1 MPSPTTRKER
11 VLLVDDEPQV
21 LVALEDALGDDFEV
35 IATDQPERAIRVAE
49 NEPELAV
56 VISDQRMPGMTGDE
70 LFRRVRLFSTASRV
84 LATGYADLAAVI
96 RAVNEGQIFAYVT
109 KPWQRDDLH
118 FKVQHA
124 ADHFRLARELEDE
137 RQLLSDLL
145 VSMPDAIFFK
155 DRELRFTHVNESM
168 AKLIGASGADAIVG
182 KRLSELIDPAHAA
195 AMEAAEAELFQDGQA
210 RRDLLHLEDSALGRR
225 WMSTT
230 KAAIRSAS
238 GQVRGLV
245 GISRDVTERVLT
257 DHALRTSEERLR
269 LAFSASNAGL
279 FDWNLESGAV
289 VYSSSQVG
297 LVGGQTYV
305 RDVAS
310 LAERAHPED
319 RPQLRAALEA
329 HLFERE
335 PFGALELRAP
345 DASGDYRWFEL
356 NAQGAWDEQGRPV
369 RLVGSSVDITARKEH
384 AAQLARLEF
393 LASYD
398 DLTRL
403 PNRSLLTTRVERLL
417 GAASDATQ
425 KVALAIIDTGRLRA
439 VNESLG
445 RVGGDELVVAIAQ
458 RLGEVLR
465 PEDVLARYDGASFA
479 VILSNF
485 EQEAQI
491 AHWFEQS
498 VMPKLGEV
506 FSIRGTDL
514 RMSFK
519 AGIALFP
526 ADATNVDALLLNA
539 EAALKKAK
547 RSAPTYL
554 FYTSSMNSKVSERLT
569 LEAKLRKALSAE
581 QFLLFYQPKIQLR
594 TGAMVGVEALIRW
607 KDPER
612 GLVPPGLFIPV
623 LEDTEMI
630 LDVGRWVVERAA
642 RQYLEWSAQGLVV
655 PRIAVNVSTVQL
667 AQRDFVE
674 SLDAVLSAHP
684 GARTGIDLEITES
697 VLMDDLAGNIAK
709 LRAAKER
716 GLAVAIDDFG
726 TGYSSLGYLSRLPL
740 DALKIDRSFIDGMA
754 EDPQRMSI
762 VTTII
767 SLAHS
772 LELKVIAEGVET
784 ASQAQLLRLLRC
796 DEIQGYLVARPLPA
810 EEVAQKFGR
819 RFEPPNYQ
827 PAEAEPTHRH
837 RE

>member
-1 MPSPTTRKER
+1 MTSPPIRRER

-21 LVALEDALGDDFEV
+21 LVALQDLLEDDFEV
-35 IATDQPERAIRVAE
+35 IATDQPERALRVAE
-49 NEPELAV
+49 SEPELAV
-56 VISDQRMPGMTGDE
+56 LISDQRMPSMSGDE
-70 LFRRVRLFSTASRV
+70 LFRRVRQVTTASRV
-84 LATGYADLAAVI
+84 LATGYADLSAVI
-96 RAVNEGQIFAYVT
+96 RAVNDGRIFAYIT
-109 KPWQRDDLH
+109 KPWDAEELRA
-118 FKVQHA
+118 KVQRA
-124 ADHFRLARELEDE
+124 AEHFRLSRELEDE
-137 RQLLSDLL
+137 RQLLRDLL

-155 DRELRFTHVNESM
+155 DREHRFTRVNDGV
-168 AKLIGASGADAIVG
+168 AKLIGVESADAVVG
-182 KRLSELIDPAHAA
+182 KRLSELVEPEHAA
-195 AMEAAEAELFQDGQA
+195 RIEAMERDLFADGKP
-210 RRDLLHLEDSALGRR
+210 RRDLLHLEDNAFGRR

-257 DHALRTSEERLR
+257 EQALRTSEERLR

-279 FDWNLESGAV
+279 FDWNLETGEV
-289 VYSSSQVG
+289 IYSSPRVG
-297 LVGGQTYV
+297 LFGSQTHV
-305 RDVAS
+305 RDVSA
-310 LAERAHPED
+310 LVARAHSED
-319 RPQLRAALEA
+319 RPHLQSALEE
-329 HLFERE
+329 HLLRRE
-335 PFGALELRAP
+335 PFRALELRAP
-345 DASGDYRWFEL
+345 SSGGDYRWFEL
-356 NAQGAWDEQGRPV
+356 SAQGAWDEAGKPI
-369 RLVGSSVDITARKEH
+369 RLVGSAVDVTARKEH

-403 PNRSLLTTRVERLL
+403 PNRSLLTTRLEREL
-417 GAASDATQ
+417 GGSPDPTR
-425 KVALAIIDTGRLRA
+425 KVALAIIDAARLRA

-445 RVGGDELVVAIAQ
+445 RAAGDELVIATGA
-458 RLGEVLR
+458 RLAEVLR
-465 PEDVLARYDGASFA
+465 PGDLLARYEGASFA
-479 VILSNF
+479 VVLSSV
-485 EQEAQI
+485 EQESDI
-491 AHWFEQS
+491 AHWFEQQ

-506 FSIRGTDL
+506 FSIRDTDL
-514 RMSFK
+514 RLSFK

-526 ADATNVDALLLNA
+526 ADAANADSLLQNA

-547 RSAPTYL
+547 HSAQTYL
-554 FYTSSMNSKVSERLT
+554 FYTSSMNSRVVERLT

-594 TGAMVGVEALIRW
+594 TGTMVGVEALIRW

-630 LDVGRWVVERAA
+630 LDVGRWVLERAA
-642 RQYLEWSAQGLVV
+642 RQFLEWRSRGLTV

-674 SLDAVLSAHP
+674 SLEAVLAAHP
-684 GARTGIDLEITES
+684 GATAGLDLEITES

-726 TGYSSLGYLSRLPL
+726 TGYSSLGYLSSLPL

-754 EDPQRMSI
+754 DDPQRMSI

-796 DEIQGYLVARPLPA
+796 DEIQGYLVARPMPA
-810 EEVAQKFGR
+810 EDVERHFGR

-827 PAEAEPTHRH
+827 PG
-837 RE
+837 